1 MRGGLRPV
9 VDGLF
14 TRSCRLPAPLRGQLG
29 DASGDEMYINCPPLS
44 PSVPVN
50 PYALLGAAIASELL
64 GTTSLKLSNGFSRPV
79 PSLGVVVGY
88 GLAFYLVSLTL
99 EELPLGVVYGTWA
112 ALGIV
117 GVAAIG
123 VVVFDEPIDAV
134 GLLGVLLIV
143 AGVYCINVLSETAA
157 H

>member
-1 MRGGLRPV
+1 MH
-9 VDGLF
+9 
-14 TRSCRLPAPLRGQLG
+14 
-29 DASGDEMYINCPPLS
+29 
-44 PSVPVN
+44 
-50 PYALLGAAIASELL
+50 PYVLLGGAIVSELV
-64 GTTSLKLSNGFSRPV
+64 GTTALKLSDGFSRPL

-88 GLAFYLVSLTL
+88 GVAFYLVSLTL
-99 EELPLGVVYGTWA
+99 EELPIGVVYGTWA

-134 GLLGVLLIV
+134 GIVGILLIV
-143 AGVYCINVLSETAA
+143 GGVYCVNVLSRMAA